1 MNNSKLTSIG
11 LNKEKSKELADSPN
25 DLLSNYSI
33 FYQNSKGY
41 QWNIQ
46 EDKFFELHVK
56 FEELYND
63 LFLKIDEI
71 AERIIILSYKPNHKF
86 SDYSKTATIKESI
99 NVSNGINSIEEI
111 RSALQILIIKQRDIL
126 HFSSE
131 NKDDSTMALMS
142 DYIRIEEK
150 QILIYSAFLKN

>member
-99 NVSNGINSIEEI
+99 NKNAKYFFTKGKLDESW
-111 RSALQILIIKQRDIL
+111 
-126 HFSSE
+126 
-131 NKDDSTMALMS
+131 KDYDNRGKM
-142 DYIRIEEK
+142 
-150 QILIYSAFLKN
+150 

>member
-1 MNNSKLTSIG
+1 M
-11 LNKEKSKELADSPN
+11 
-25 DLLSNYSI
+25 
-33 FYQNSKGY
+33 
-41 QWNIQ
+41 
-46 EDKFFELHVK
+46 
-56 FEELYND
+56 
-63 LFLKIDEI
+63 
-71 AERIIILSYKPNHKF
+71 
-86 SDYSKTATIKESI
+86 
-99 NVSNGINSIEEI
+99 SNGINSIEEI